1 MRSIADKN
9 AMKVS
14 VCKFDKRK
22 RTNFYLAPPRKNDFY
37 SAIFYQYITHICVNL
52 N

>member
-9 AMKVS
+9 AMKVN

-22 RTNFYLAPPRKNDFY
+22 RTNFYLAPPRENDFY
-37 SAIFYQYITHICVNL
+37 SAIFFINISLIHVSI
-52 N
+52 